1 MTPPNLLQT
10 QFLKRHITME
20 PREIPSCGPFIAVSI
35 DTRWFTRDENNCL
48 TITPLGIKT
57 FWSGVKHH
65 GIYKVMSKP
74 NTTGPTN
81 TPPSG
86 GSPVAVAA

>member
-1 MTPPNLLQT
+1 MTPLNLLQT

-20 PREIPSCGPFIAVSI
+20 PQAIPVCGPFLSVSVQSQ
-35 DTRWFTRDENNCL
+35 WFTSDENNHL
-48 TITPLGIKT
+48 TITPSGIKA

-65 GIYKVMSKP
+65 GIHKVMSNP
-74 NTTGPTN
+74 NMTGPTN